1 VIPALGQGMVSCV
14 PPAEVVEAVQSVLAE
29 ASAGLE
35 LHRHGPL
42 ARRRASV
49 MISPSNPS
57 GVVIPAAPL
66 AIALDRLVAGLTQ
79 LLG

>member
-1 VIPALGQGMVSCV
+1 
-14 PPAEVVEAVQSVLAE
+14 
-29 ASAGLE
+29 
-35 LHRHGPL
+35 
-42 ARRRASV
+42 

-66 AIALDRLVAGLTQ
+66 AIALDRLVAGQTQ